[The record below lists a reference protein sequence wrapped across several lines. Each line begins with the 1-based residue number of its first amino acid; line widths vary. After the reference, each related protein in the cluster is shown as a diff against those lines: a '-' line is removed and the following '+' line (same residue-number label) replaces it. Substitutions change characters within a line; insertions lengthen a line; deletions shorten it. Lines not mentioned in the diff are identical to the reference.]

1 MSRQNEDR
9 KEQRLKSPLHQTLA
23 ADYESTRANIGA
35 HTEKMSKFNAR
46 QGHGF
51 AAEQAND
58 LYDKLSGKNA
68 AILGDDNRKN
78 GADRIVD
85 GTLIQTK
92 YCQNAKMSV
101 NSAFGHDGNY
111 RYLDGKGKPMQLE
124 VPKGQFKE
132 AVELLKEK
140 IRDGKVP
147 GCTNPEDA
155 EKLIREG
162 RVTYEQAVKIAKA
175 GNIESLKFDAA
186 HGAVVALS
194 AMGITGTIAFAKAI
208 WSGEK
213 PEVALNQALAAG
225 IQVGGVAFVA
235 EVITAQ
241 LTRTQLNNI
250 LLKPSIKLVKMLPSN
265 VRHMLVNSMRDGSN
279 IYGNAATKNLAKLL
293 RSNVAAAAVLGLV
306 VTTPQLISMF
316 RGRISKEQL
325 LKNLSIT
332 AGGMAGGA
340 GGAVLGSMIV
350 EGVGTVAGGVVGGM
364 AAGKAAHA
372 LMSTFIE
379 DDADKMIAIMESEL
393 VVLADEYLLSQE
405 EANIVLGDLQSRLT
419 ADVLEDMFA
428 ADDQR
433 QFAHQMLEKIILSV
447 ISMRAA
453 IYIPEYGQIVAGLG
467 DLLEGFEEERDMSYL
482 TNTAEVDTV
491 AMAKRLLNQDVDKR
505 VADKAWYVM
514 KQRNISSMQ
523 IEVILNEMKHD
534 EILYKR
540 QKEASDARI
549 SAYKKE
555 LEELLNGSK

>member
-1 MSRQNEDR
+1 MSRKDEDR

-23 ADYESTRANIGA
+23 ADYENTRANIGA

-85 GTLIQTK
+85 GMLIQTK

-213 PEVALNQALAAG
+213 PEVALDQALAAG

-235 EVITAQ
+235 EIITAQ
-241 LTRTQLNNI
+241 LTRTQLNN
-250 LLKPSIKLVKMLPSN
+250 LLLEPSIKLVKMLPSN

-325 LKNLSIT
+325 LKKLSIT

-379 DDADKMIAIMESEL
+379 DDADKMIAIMEAEL

-467 DLLEGFEEERDMSYL
+467 DLLEGFEGNRDMSYL
-482 TNTAEVDTV
+482 TNTVEVDTV
-491 AMAKRLLNQDVDKR
+491 AMARRILNRDVDKR

-540 QKEASDARI
+540 QKKASDARI

-555 LEELLNGSK
+555 LEGLLNGSK